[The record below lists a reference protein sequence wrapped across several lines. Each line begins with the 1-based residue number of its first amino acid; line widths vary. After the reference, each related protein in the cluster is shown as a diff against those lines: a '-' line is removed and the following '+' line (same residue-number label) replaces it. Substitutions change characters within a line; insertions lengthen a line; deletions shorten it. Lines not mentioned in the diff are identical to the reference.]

1 MAYRLLWSITDRASA
16 FYRWLKDRVVLPPE
30 SGGEFMCDVCVEI
43 DAIMARYKR
52 LRDQISDEQTRDAA
66 ELLLAELEA
75 RKAALH
81 SE

>member
-1 MAYRLLWSITDRASA
+1 M
-16 FYRWLKDRVVLPPE
+16 VLPLE
-30 SGGEFMCDVCVEI
+30 SSGEFMCDVCVEI

>member
-1 MAYRLLWSITDRASA
+1 
-16 FYRWLKDRVVLPPE
+16 VVLPLE

>member
-1 MAYRLLWSITDRASA
+1 
-16 FYRWLKDRVVLPPE
+16 
-30 SGGEFMCDVCVEI
+30 MCDVCVEI
-43 DAIMARYKR
+43 DAIMARYER